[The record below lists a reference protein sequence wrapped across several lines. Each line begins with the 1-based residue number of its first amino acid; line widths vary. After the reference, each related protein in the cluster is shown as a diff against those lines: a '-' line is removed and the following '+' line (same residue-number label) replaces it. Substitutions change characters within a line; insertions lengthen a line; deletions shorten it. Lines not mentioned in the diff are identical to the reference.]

1 MSEQRT
7 KVYGVRLTPAEC
19 QAIDREKRR
28 RERDGGVRTTRSETI
43 RRLVAEALRM
53 RDAMSPAK
61 RAG

>member
-7 KVYGVRLTPAEC
+7 KVYGVRLTPSEC

-53 RDAMSPAK
+53 SMAK
-61 RAG
+61 RSS

>member
-7 KVYGVRLTPAEC
+7 KVYGVRLTSAEC
-19 QAIDREKRR
+19 LAIDREKRR

-53 RDAMSPAK
+53 SMAK
-61 RAG
+61 RAS